1 MFCSIQSL
9 SFTLLLLNLMQVFIL
24 FDAIVN
30 EIVFLISFWVI
41 HCKCVEK
48 QLVFE
53 CLLIVY
59 PETLLSS
66 FISSNRFLVDF
77 LGFSL
82 YKSCH
87 LQIKVVFLFSFYFLP
102 LISLSWL
109 TVLAT
114 ISVTV
119 K

>member
-87 LQIKVVFLFSFYFLP
+87 LQIKVVLFSFYFLP